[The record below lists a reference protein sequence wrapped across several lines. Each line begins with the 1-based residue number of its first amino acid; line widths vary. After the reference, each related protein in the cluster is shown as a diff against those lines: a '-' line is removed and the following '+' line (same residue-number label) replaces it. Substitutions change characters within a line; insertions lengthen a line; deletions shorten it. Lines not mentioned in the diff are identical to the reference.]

1 MKQFSREIEVSG
13 HIIDSLILSKI
24 FDGVMDL
31 GGEFEILKIKIG
43 KRKKDESYAKLRVIG
58 KNQKQLNQI
67 LELVYREGAT
77 AKIQKEVKVKPAPK
91 NMTMPDNFYSTTNNN
106 SQIFRN
112 SEVCGDSQKNQKFWV
127 GKFPNN

>member
-31 GGEFEILKIKIG
+31 DGEFEILKINIG
-43 KRKKDESYAKLRVIG
+43 KKKRDESYAKLRIIG
-58 KNQKQLNQI
+58 KNQKHLDQI

-77 AKIQKEVKVKPAPK
+77 AKIQKDW
-91 NMTMPDNFYSTTNNN
+91 NWY
-106 SQIFRN
+106 
-112 SEVCGDSQKNQKFWV
+112 
-127 GKFPNN
+127 